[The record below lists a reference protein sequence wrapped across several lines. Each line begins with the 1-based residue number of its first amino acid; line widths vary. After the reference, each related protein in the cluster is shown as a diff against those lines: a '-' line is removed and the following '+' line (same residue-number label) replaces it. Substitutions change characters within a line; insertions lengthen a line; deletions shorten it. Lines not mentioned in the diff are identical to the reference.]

1 MMEDKYHHG
10 LLLERGFKRAM
21 KCYHMES
28 SILALVELTISFFLE
43 NCLFLPQLVFW
54 QLLTLFTPP
63 ASSTSTTTFFLSSTA
78 QLQLRIKMGHVIKKS
93 DYENA
98 VVLNV
103 SRKRS
108 PSPRGRPVTDEMGEL
123 INASKGLQLKVQQL
137 EANLEQQGFE
147 LERVKA
153 ERDKL
158 ARAVD
163 LIISGS
169 NQAFE
174 KFKSSVPNWCKVD
187 NNGNL
192 VLILAGATGD
202 DTGEGAEDQIYGV
215 FRGVQAPKES
225 KSNNGVQESTVQ
237 SSSGVQESTVQ
248 SSSGVQESTVQEST
262 VQESTVQSSSGV
274 QESTVQ
280 SNSGVQ
286 ESTVQESTVQSSS
299 GVQESTVQSNSGR

>member
-1 MMEDKYHHG
+1 
-10 LLLERGFKRAM
+10 
-21 KCYHMES
+21 
-28 SILALVELTISFFLE
+28 
-43 NCLFLPQLVFW
+43 
-54 QLLTLFTPP
+54 
-63 ASSTSTTTFFLSSTA
+63 
-78 QLQLRIKMGHVIKKS
+78 MGHVIKKS

-192 VLILAGATGD
+192 LVDFLSCSFIALHFSVLILAGATGD